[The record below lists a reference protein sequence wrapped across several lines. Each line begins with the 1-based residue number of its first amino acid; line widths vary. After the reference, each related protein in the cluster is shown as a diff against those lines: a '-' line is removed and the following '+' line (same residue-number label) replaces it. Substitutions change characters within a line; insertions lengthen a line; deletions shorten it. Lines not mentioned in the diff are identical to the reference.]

1 MFSSSQVSLQVPL
14 RISPDSNPPPLTCI
28 PGPFA
33 GLLLADYGASVL
45 RVNRTIP
52 NLNQSS
58 SIPPPTPDLL
68 TRRKSSIA
76 VDLKSSAGISFVKSL
91 VPHTDIIIDPFR
103 PGVLEKLGLSPDV
116 LLQLN
121 RRIIL
126 ARITGFRRDG
136 KYKDMA
142 GHDINYVAVSG
153 ALSLLGR
160 KHEKPLPPVN
170 ILGDFAGG
178 GATLFQGIL
187 LALLA
192 REKSGKGQ
200 VVEANMVDGS
210 AYLATF
216 PRMLMKTPMWNKP
229 RGENTLDSG
238 CPYYDTY
245 ETKDGKYMAVGALE
259 PQFFKELIKGL
270 GLEGSGIEKKRE
282 DRRTWPDMKETFT
295 RLFKAKTRSEWETI
309 FDGTDA
315 CCTPVLDYNELESDS
330 NREGD
335 QRPIVTLRDT
345 PSFAISTNSSEDPST
360 GQGPGVE
367 GGSYTGKQLYPGQ
380 GGETTLDQWLG
391 WKRGKD
397 YDVENGG
404 LIGKKHSK
412 L

>member
-1 MFSSSQVSLQVPL
+1 MTG
-14 RISPDSNPPPLTCI
+14 PPPLTGI
-28 PGPFA
+28 RVLEFAGLAPGPFA

-45 RVNRTIP
+45 RIDRAIP
-52 NLNQSS
+52 NLTHTS
-58 SIPPPTPDLL
+58 SIPPPTADLL
-68 TRRKSSIA
+68 TRHKSSIA
-76 VDLKSSAGISFVKSL
+76 VDLKSSAGISFIKSL
-91 VPHTDIIIDPFR
+91 VAHCDVIIDPFR

-121 RRIIL
+121 PRLIL
-126 ARITGFRRDG
+126 ARMTGFRRDG

-142 GHDINYVAVSG
+142 GHDINYIAVSG

-160 KHEKPLPPVN
+160 KHEKPLPPAN

-178 GATLFQGIL
+178 GAALFQGIL

-210 AYLATF
+210 AYLVSF
-216 PRMLMKTPMWNKP
+216 PRMLRKTPMWNKP

-238 CPYYDTY
+238 SPYYDTY
-245 ETKDGKYMAVGALE
+245 KTKDGKYMAVGALE

-270 GLEGSGIEKKRE
+270 GLEGTGIEKTRE
-282 DRRTWPDMKETFT
+282 DRKTWPEMRKTFT
-295 RLFKAKTRSEWETI
+295 RLFKAKIRSEWEAI

-315 CCTPVLDYNELESDS
+315 CCTPVLDYDELENDPS
-330 NREGD
+330 REGD
-335 QRPIVTLRDT
+335 QRPMVTLRKT
-345 PSFAISTNSSEDPST
+345 PSLAMSTNSNQDPSI

-367 GGSYTGKQLYPGQ
+367 GGSYTGKPLYPGE
-380 GGETTLDQWLG
+380 GGEKTLNQWLG
-391 WKRGKD
+391 WKRGES
-397 YDVENGG
+397 YDVVNGG

>member
-1 MFSSSQVSLQVPL
+1 MTG
-14 RISPDSNPPPLTCI
+14 PPPLTGI
-28 PGPFA
+28 RVLEFAGLAPGPFA
-33 GLLLADYGASVL
+33 GLLLADNGASVL
-45 RVNRTIP
+45 RIDRAVP
-52 NLNQSS
+52 NLTHTS
-58 SIPPPTPDLL
+58 SIPPPTSDLL
-68 TRRKSSIA
+68 TRHKSSIA
-76 VDLKSSAGISFVKSL
+76 VDLKSSAGISFVKAL
-91 VPHTDIIIDPFR
+91 VPHIDVIIDPFR
-103 PGVLEKLGLSPDV
+103 PGVLEKLGLSPDI

-121 RRIIL
+121 PRIIL
-126 ARITGFRRDG
+126 ARMTGFRRDG

-142 GHDINYVAVSG
+142 GHDINYIAVSG

-160 KHEKPLPPVN
+160 KHEKPLPPAN

-210 AYLATF
+210 AYLVTF

-229 RGENTLDSG
+229 RGKNTLDSG
-238 CPYYDTY
+238 SPYYDTY

-259 PQFFKELIKGL
+259 PQFFRELIKGL
-270 GLEGSGIEKKRE
+270 GLDGNGIEKTRE
-282 DRRTWPDMKETFT
+282 DRRTWSEMKTTFT
-295 RLFKAKTRSEWETI
+295 KLFKAKTRSEWETI

-315 CCTPVLDYNELESDS
+315 CCTPVLDYNELENDL

-335 QRPIVTLRDT
+335 QRPIVTLRET
-345 PSFAISTNSSEDPST
+345 PSLAISTNSSSQDPSI

-367 GGSYTGKQLYPGQ
+367 GGSYTGSSLYPGQ
-380 GGETTLDQWLG
+380 GGEAILDQWLG

-397 YDVENGG
+397 FDVENGG
-404 LIGKKHSK
+404 LIGKQHSK

>member
-1 MFSSSQVSLQVPL
+1 MT
-14 RISPDSNPPPLTCI
+14 PLTGLHVLEFAGLA

-45 RVNRTIP
+45 RIDRAIP
-52 NLNQSS
+52 NLTHSS
-58 SIPPPTPDLL
+58 SIPPPTADLL
-68 TRRKSSIA
+68 TRHKSSIA
-76 VDLKSSAGISFVKSL
+76 VDLKSSAGISFIKSL
-91 VPHTDIIIDPFR
+91 VPHTDVIIDPFR

-121 RRIIL
+121 QRIIL
-126 ARITGFRRDG
+126 ARMTGFRRDG

-142 GHDINYVAVSG
+142 GHDINYIAVSG

-160 KHEKPLPPVN
+160 KHEKPLPPAN

-210 AYLATF
+210 AYLASF
-216 PRMLMKTPMWNKP
+216 PRMLRKTPMWNRP

-238 CPYYDTY
+238 SPYYDTY

-270 GLEGSGIEKKRE
+270 GLEGTGMESTRE
-282 DRRTWPDMKETFT
+282 ERKTWPEMRKTFT
-295 RLFKAKTRSEWETI
+295 SLFKEKTRSEWEAI

-315 CCTPVLDYNELESDS
+315 CCTPVLDYDELENDPS
-330 NREGD
+330 REGD
-335 QRPIVTLRDT
+335 QRPMVTLKKT
-345 PSFAISTNSSEDPST
+345 PSLAISTNSSQDPSI
-360 GQGPGVE
+360 GQGPGIE
-367 GGSYTGKQLYPGQ
+367 GGSYTGKPLYPGE
-380 GGETTLDQWLG
+380 GGEITLNQWLG
-391 WKRGKD
+391 WKRGEN

>member
-1 MFSSSQVSLQVPL
+1 MAG
-14 RISPDSNPPPLTCI
+14 PPPLTGI
-28 PGPFA
+28 RVLEFAGLAPGPFA

-45 RVNRTIP
+45 RIDRPIP
-52 NLNQSS
+52 NLTHSS

-68 TRRKSSIA
+68 TRHKSSIA
-76 VDLKSSAGISFVKSL
+76 VDLKSPEGISFIKSL
-91 VPHTDIIIDPFR
+91 VPHTDVIIDPFR
-103 PGVLEKLGLSPDV
+103 PEVLEKLGLSPNV
-116 LLQLN
+116 LLGLN
-121 RRIIL
+121 PRIIL
-126 ARITGFRRDG
+126 ARMTGFRRDG

-142 GHDINYVAVSG
+142 GHDINYIAVSG

-160 KHEKPLPPVN
+160 KHEKPLPPAN

-178 GATLFQGIL
+178 GATLFQGVL

-210 AYLATF
+210 AYLVTF
-216 PRMLMKTPMWNKP
+216 PRMLMKTPMWNRP

-238 CPYYDTY
+238 SPYYDTY

-259 PQFFKELIKGL
+259 PQFFRELVKGL
-270 GLEGSGIEKKRE
+270 GLERSGIEKTRE
-282 DRRTWPDMKETFT
+282 DRRTWPEMKETFT
-295 RLFKAKTRSEWETI
+295 RLFKAKTRSEWERI

-315 CCTPVLDYNELESDS
+315 CCTPVLDYNELENDS
-330 NREGD
+330 TREGD
-335 QRPIVTLRDT
+335 QRPIVTLRET
-345 PSFAISTNSSEDPST
+345 PSLAISTNSSHGPSI

-367 GGSYTGKQLYPGQ
+367 GGSYAGKPLYPGQ
-380 GGETTLDQWLG
+380 GGETTLNQWLG